1 MDPSSPSLFVTRV
14 VVCLGLLRPV
24 AVLMVPVLARYR
36 SRLGLALVW
45 RRSRS
50 AGDERCHRYRWRRRV
65 CELLGQRRWRLH
77 ARTLPPSTKSY
88 VVVPFLNTPC
98 TWVLRLQTI
107 PISLS

>member
-1 MDPSSPSLFVTRV
+1 MDPSSSSLFVTRV

-50 AGDERCHRYRWRRRV
+50 AGDERGRRCRRRRPV
-65 CELLGQRRWRLH
+65 CRAGSVTWDS
-77 ARTLPPSTKSY
+77 STIATG
-88 VVVPFLNTPC
+88 PIEENPTP
-98 TWVLRLQTI
+98 
-107 PISLS
+107 